1 MGIETQD
8 NDEEEVVDTSG
19 LIEEEVEGDYSSPWD
34 KIF

>member
-8 NDEEEVVDTSG
+8 NDEEVVDTSG